1 MSSRR
6 NRVTNKKQLKKMIA
20 EPTKIKDTE
29 TNMFLEEI
37 HNDQE
42 KELEIY
48 ECFSDK
54 IFRLSYNVT
63 IYLFDVTYKIL
74 KFVFKISGIYLL
86 WICLHYIASHLY
98 ITFCVPSTIF
108 GFIMSPFMTATPHC
122 LGLRWIVY
130 NAANMIN
137 NMWLVLGAWICSTIL
152 IINHNNT
159 QDAASS

>member
-6 NRVTNKKQLKKMIA
+6 NRVTNKKQLKKIID
-20 EPTKIKDTE
+20 ETTKIKDTE
-29 TNMFLEEI
+29 TNMSLEEI

-42 KELEIY
+42 KELEKC

-54 IFRLSYNVT
+54 FFRLSYNVT
-63 IYLFDVTYKIL
+63 IYLFNITYKTV
-74 KFVFKISGIYLL
+74 KFVLKISGIYLL
-86 WICLHYIASHLY
+86 WICLHYVASHLY
-98 ITFCVPSTIF
+98 ITICVPSTIF

-152 IINHNNT
+152 IINHNNS
-159 QDAASS
+159 QDAATS